1 MHHTDGGL
9 VILVLQIEVEQ
20 AQVVDEEHP
29 LVHDGAAGQAGHI
42 GAVAGLLEHAAHHI
56 QFAVKVD
63 ALAHLGGLFDEALPD
78 GRHTVT
84 GFLTHGVGVYGHGAP
99 CQKLKALFAGHK
111 LEQLHGLRPQMLVLG
126 EEEHT
131 HAVFALVA
139 EADVQLVGHL
149 REETVADLQHDADAV
164 AGLALGV
171 LAGAVLKALHD
182 GQRIA
187 DGLVAL
193 AALDVHHRADAA
205 GIVLELGVI
214 QAEWSFLLR
223 EIFHRLSHP
232 FFDFP
237 EAYPGSAAA
246 QSAASLCADK
256 KKRRPRWVGKDTS
269 GTPLF
274 RITTLLYKGVEI
286 DSSDSCTKAGYTA
299 AALLVKNRHAE

>member
-1 MHHTDGGL
+1 
-9 VILVLQIEVEQ
+9 
-20 AQVVDEEHP
+20 
-29 LVHDGAAGQAGHI
+29 
-42 GAVAGLLEHAAHHI
+42 
-56 QFAVKVD
+56 
-63 ALAHLGGLFDEALPD
+63 
-78 GRHTVT
+78 
-84 GFLTHGVGVYGHGAP
+84 
-99 CQKLKALFAGHK
+99 
-111 LEQLHGLRPQMLVLG
+111 MLVLG

-171 LAGAVLKALHD
+171 LASAVLKALHD
-182 GQRIA
+182 GQCIA

-193 AALDVHHRADAA
+193 AALDVHHCADAA

-237 EAYPGSAAA
+237 ENILTMLQHIP
-246 QSAASLCADK
+246 Q
-256 KKRRPRWVGKDTS
+256 RPSYMV
-269 GTPLF
+269 
-274 RITTLLYKGVEI
+274 
-286 DSSDSCTKAGYTA
+286 
-299 AALLVKNRHAE
+299 